1 MQALAQN
8 VTVIPAR
15 KRVGSQRTAAQV
27 QKIRVA
33 AYCRVSTDS
42 EEQETS
48 YEAQVSHYTEY
59 IKSKP
64 EWQMVE
70 VYADDGISGTNTAKR
85 DEFNRMIAD
94 CEAGKID
101 LILTKSI
108 SRFSRNTLD
117 CLKYTRMLK
126 ALNIAV
132 FFEKENINTLDSK
145 GEVLLTIMASLAQQ
159 ESESLSAN
167 VRMGI
172 QYRNQQGKVQINHNW
187 FLGYTKDA
195 EGNLVIDTEQAEIVR
210 RIYREYLEGASFLQ
224 IKRSLEADGIPNGAG
239 HLKWHE
245 SNIHQ
250 ILTNEKYIGDAL
262 LQKTYTVSIL
272 DKKRA
277 ANNGEMPKYYV
288 EGSHE
293 AIIDRDVFM
302 KVKAEI
308 ARRANLNPDGKR
320 RVYSSKYALSGM
332 VFCGHC
338 GDIYRRVKWNNR
350 GRKST
355 VWRCVS
361 RVLKGKM
368 DFDCPARTVKE
379 EVLQGAIVTAVN
391 DAYARRNTVISLL
404 KTNIQETIFDDLEAK
419 IAAVDAQLTSLQE
432 KLIAIAGDEE
442 AEERIG
448 SQISELWKYRQNLLA
463 ESAERSDLKNRMNDM
478 IAFLDEMPQTITEY
492 SEVITRRLIDRI
504 TIFDEKIVVE
514 LKSGLQMEVEE

>member
-15 KRVGSQRTAAQV
+15 KRAGSQRTAAQV

-42 EEQETS
+42 EEQESS

-117 CLKYTRMLK
+117 CLKYTRKLK

-132 FFEKENINTLDSK
+132 FFEKENINTMDSK

-187 FLGYTKDA
+187 FLGYTKDS
-195 EGNLVIDTEQAEIVR
+195 EGNLVIDPEQAEIVR

-350 GRKST
+350 GCKST

-391 DAYARRNTVISLL
+391 DAYARKNIVMALL
-404 KTNIQETIFDDLEAK
+404 KQNIESTVFGDLEDRLAMGDK
-419 IAAVDAQLTSLQE
+419 KLADLQVQMIAVSGDEAAVDALGVQIEGLR
-432 KLIAIAGDEE
+432 
-442 AEERIG
+442 AE
-448 SQISELWKYRQNLLA
+448 RQSILA
-463 ESAERSDLKNRMNDM
+463 EAAERSDLQERMNDM
-478 IAFLDEMPQTITEY
+478 IRFLDEMPTMLTEY
-492 SEVITRRLIDRI
+492 SNIITRRLVEKI
-504 TIFDEKIVVE
+504 TVYDEKIVVE
-514 LKSGLQMEVEE
+514 LKSGLQMEVEA